1 MERIIA
7 AYRHHQITDG
17 ELLSLVALERRL
29 DENFDAFTCAA
40 CSRRWHEPRE
50 VGYSDGQ
57 ARIVDYCANCAEMRT
72 GRLVSPGRIAEAA
85 NLLRSR
91 SRAQIMRR
99 FGVTEATARDGK
111 MAILKRAVE
120 LA

>member
-29 DENFDAFTCAA
+29 DENFNAVACAG
-40 CSRRWHEPRE
+40 CSRRWREPRE
-50 VGYSDGQ
+50 EGYSDGQ
-57 ARIVDYCANCAEMRT
+57 LRIIDCCANCAEMKS
-72 GRLVSPGRIAEAA
+72 GILVSPGRIAEAA

-99 FGVTEATARDGK
+99 FGVSEATARDGK
-111 MAILKRAVE
+111 TAILKRAVE
-120 LA
+120 FA